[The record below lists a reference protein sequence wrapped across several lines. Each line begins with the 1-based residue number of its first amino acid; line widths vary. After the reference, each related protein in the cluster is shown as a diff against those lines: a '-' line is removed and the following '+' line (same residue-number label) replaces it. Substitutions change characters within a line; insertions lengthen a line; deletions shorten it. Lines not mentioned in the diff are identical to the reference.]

1 MAVIV
6 GGVIEQDGKYL
17 LVQEAQAKCR
27 GQWNLPAGHLDPGE
41 SVFAAAKR
49 EVYEESGLEVELT
62 GICQIGN
69 RILETDTWVS
79 VIFTTKVIGGE
90 IKIDPSEILDVKWF
104 SYEEILEMRAK
115 LRNEILTLGAI
126 DNVRLGIAAPLEMV
140 AMYDPIKSN

>member
-1 MAVIV
+1 M
-6 GGVIEQDGKYL
+6 
-17 LVQEAQAKCR
+17 
-27 GQWNLPAGHLDPGE
+27 
-41 SVFAAAKR
+41 FAAAKR

-69 RILETDTWVS
+69 HILETDTLVS

-90 IKIDPSEILDVKWF
+90 IKIDPSKILDVKWF

-115 LRNEILTLGAI
+115 LRNEILILGAI